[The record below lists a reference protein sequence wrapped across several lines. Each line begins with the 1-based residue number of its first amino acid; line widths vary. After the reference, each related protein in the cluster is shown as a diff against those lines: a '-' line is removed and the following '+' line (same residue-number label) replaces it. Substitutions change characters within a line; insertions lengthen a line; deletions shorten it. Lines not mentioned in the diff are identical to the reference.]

1 MSSFLKRLLSGRI
14 ERVAPEENFF
24 ISSGMEFYGDLV
36 ARSSSGRIDGR
47 FEGQIIECRK
57 IIVGPDALIKGNIF
71 AEDILLYGHCEGN
84 LYATGDVKVFDSAV
98 MFGDIHATNLLVE
111 KDSTF
116 RGNVKKLKGEDMAE
130 RASREKE
137 KIIRQGRSN
146 VHNIYSLKAR
156 AEAETSKARKV
167 ANGAGYDEFPSD
179 QAIGRAQMQRM
190 ETVKSSDTGRF
201 EPSTLSGYTEPV
213 RAESVR
219 AESVRAESVRAESVR
234 AEPVR
239 AEPVRAEP
247 VRAEPVRT
255 EMEQES
261 ASSRELVDDVGKRW
275 F

>member
-71 AEDILLYGHCEGN
+71 AEDIHLYGHCEGN
-84 LYATGDVKVFDSAV
+84 LYATGDVKVFDSGV
-98 MFGDIHATNLLVE
+98 MLGDIHATSLLVE

-116 RGNVKKLKGEDMAE
+116 RGNVKKLKAEDMADH
-130 RASREKE
+130 ASREKE

-167 ANGAGYDEFPSD
+167 ANGTGYDEFTAEGGAAKPL
-179 QAIGRAQMQRM
+179 MQPVDTIHSKM
-190 ETVKSSDTGRF
+190 SVTDTGLQPPLAVSDSTNPVAVESGGERERKL
-201 EPSTLSGYTEPV
+201 EPE
-213 RAESVR
+213 AD
-219 AESVRAESVRAESVR
+219 A
-234 AEPVR
+234 
-239 AEPVRAEP
+239 
-247 VRAEPVRT
+247 
-255 EMEQES
+255 
-261 ASSRELVDDVGKRW
+261 GKRW

>member
-71 AEDILLYGHCEGN
+71 AEDIHLYGHCEGN
-84 LYATGDVKVFDSAV
+84 LYATGDVKVFDSGV
-98 MFGDIHATNLLVE
+98 MLGDIHATSLLVE

-116 RGNVKKLKGEDMAE
+116 RGNVKKLKGQDMAE
-130 RASREKE
+130 HAAREKE

-156 AEAETSKARKV
+156 TEAEASKALKV
-167 ANGAGYDEFPSD
+167 ANGTGYDQFL
-179 QAIGRAQMQRM
+179 
-190 ETVKSSDTGRF
+190 SDTGGGRPRMQRVETAIPASDISRVHPSPASDTGQQSTVPLSEHPAPVTSTP
-201 EPSTLSGYTEPV
+201 EP
-213 RAESVR
+213 
-219 AESVRAESVRAESVR
+219 
-234 AEPVR
+234 
-239 AEPVRAEP
+239 
-247 VRAEPVRT
+247 
-255 EMEQES
+255 ES
-261 ASSRELVDDVGKRW
+261 ALGREVEDEAGKRW